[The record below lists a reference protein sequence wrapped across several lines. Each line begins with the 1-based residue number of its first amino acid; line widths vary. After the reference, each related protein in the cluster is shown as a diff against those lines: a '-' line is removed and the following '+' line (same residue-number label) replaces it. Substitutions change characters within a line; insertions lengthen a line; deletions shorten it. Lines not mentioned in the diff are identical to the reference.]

1 MAVPELDI
9 LKPVDPSIS
18 NPDDYELFTLSNA
31 QVCNP
36 KTGKP
41 ANLLDAYA
49 DNPVTVEGKL
59 DPPPR
64 EQQKYLVNRPYR
76 KAVTVE
82 VRNVTRF
89 AWGQTLKTKEI
100 MIWALG
106 SSGWLEIRPSRVYR
120 DTYQE
125 MVEAIEILYF
135 AADIYSQPRKRGG
148 GPSAE
153 LIFQEYAEEPRFQ
166 CHSKEEASETF
177 YSHRSFLM
185 EAMLKRSEGI
195 GWSNTPLY
203 QHLKARFPADFQA
216 VRDKISEKNDAA
228 SKKQSKVKTSGATTS
243 SSSAQPPKKT
253 ASKKENLPSVPK
265 KDDNWWEATAI
276 WELMQKAFAQGHLKP
291 GEVTVSSIAKE
302 VVQKYEI
309 ESEGQAGHYLQAHG
323 SNLRYIMQHPRR
335 KTMLHFV
342 HEPIFEELESN
353 TLPAA
358 TIRIASQLVLI
369 PRKVPLDQ
377 DSSEDEA
384 SDQSS
389 SSSSDDGTRRHRHSH
404 KGGLRPKGSKIAGKG
419 NKGKKGKTTA
429 PIPIIN
435 EPGEGDSEDG
445 EPMELDSY
453 SPTKRKGS
461 VNETLANPRK
471 RAASESNDLN
481 SPPSSPSSSTTEAVS
496 DPLPLRWRSSNANS
510 VKSTSPA
517 FLPSIISSPLPS
529 YASNGPGDS
538 FMCTFDGCTHKVYGA
553 STETGKTLIK
563 EHFQEHASRRQE
575 RLEIVISEE
584 QRSRLPVS
592 NLIKRIREMTESQQT
607 AFQLPGM
614 AAASPIPAAIERR
627 F

>member
-18 NPDDYELFTLSNA
+18 NTDDYELFTLSNA
-31 QVCNP
+31 QVYNP

-41 ANLLDAYA
+41 ANLLDAYV
-49 DNPVTVEGKL
+49 DSPVTVEGKL

-64 EQQKYLVNRPYR
+64 EQQKYLVRRPYS
-76 KAVTVE
+76 KGVTIE
-82 VRNVTRF
+82 VKNVTRF

-106 SSGWLEIRPSRVYR
+106 RSGWLEIRPSRVYR
-120 DTYQE
+120 DKYQE

-135 AADIYSQPRKRGG
+135 TADIYSQPRKRGG

-153 LIFQEYAEEPRFQ
+153 LLFQEYAEEPRFQ
-166 CHSKEEASETF
+166 CKSKEEASEIF
-177 YSHRSFLM
+177 YSHKSFLM
-185 EAMLKRSEGI
+185 EAMLNRSEGI

-216 VRDKISEKNDAA
+216 VRDKISEKNDAG
-228 SKKQSKVKTSGATTS
+228 SQKQSKTKPRAATSR
-243 SSSAQPPKKT
+243 SAQPPKRT
-253 ASKKENLPSVPK
+253 ASKKEKPPNVPK

-302 VVQKYEI
+302 MVKKYSI
-309 ESEGQAGHYLQAHG
+309 ESEGQANNYLRVHG
-323 SNLRYIMQHPRR
+323 SNLRFIMQHPKR

-358 TIRIASQLVLI
+358 TIRIASQLVLV
-369 PRKVPLDQ
+369 PRKAPLDQ

-389 SSSSDDGTRRHRHSH
+389 SSDDGTRRHRHSH
-404 KGGLRPKGSKIAGKG
+404 KGKYSGLRPKSSKVAGKG

-429 PIPIIN
+429 PVPIVN
-435 EPGEGDSEDG
+435 EPGESDSGDG
-445 EPMELDSY
+445 EPMELELS
-453 SPTKRKGS
+453 SHAKRKGS
-461 VNETLANPRK
+461 VDESLANPRK
-471 RAASESNDLN
+471 RAVSESNDLN
-481 SPPSSPSSSTTEAVS
+481 SPPSSPSSSASEAVG
-496 DPLPLRWRSSNANS
+496 DPLPLRWRNSNANS

-517 FLPSIISSPLPS
+517 FLPSIISSPLLS
-529 YASNGPGDS
+529 FAANGPGDS
-538 FMCTFDGCTHKVYGA
+538 FICTFDGCAHRVYGA
-553 STETGKTLIK
+553 STENGKALIK

-575 RLEIVISEE
+575 QLEIVISEE

-607 AFQLPGM
+607 TFHLPGM
-614 AAASPIPAAIERR
+614 AAASPIPTAIERR
-627 F
+627 Y